1 VGEDLA
7 GVTSRPDIL
16 HRLVAESAQEMEER
30 RQVTPLAEVER
41 LASMYEPR
49 DFAGALRVA
58 GLSVIAEVK
67 QRTPSKG
74 VLTTDY
80 QPARLAASYER
91 GGAAAISVLT
101 HRAGFGGEVD
111 HLDAVREATSLPI
124 LRKDFITEP
133 YQVVEARAHGADA
146 VLLIVAALTP
156 HSLAGLIEVAK
167 EHGLAALVEVHDEEE
182 ARIAVEAGAQVIGVN
197 HRDLRT
203 FDVDLALTERLRPLI
218 PRDRVLVAE
227 SGIKGR
233 EDSRRMREAGAD
245 AILAGEVLMRA
256 NDPAAIIREL
266 RGD

>member
-1 VGEDLA
+1 
-7 GVTSRPDIL
+7 VTSRQDLL

-41 LASMYEPR
+41 LASRYEPR
-49 DFAGALRVA
+49 DFAGALRGT

-67 QRTPSKG
+67 QRTPSMG

-101 HRAGFGGEVD
+101 HRAGFGGSVD
-111 HLDAVREATSLPI
+111 HLDAVRYATWLPI

-133 YQVVEARAHGADA
+133 YQVLEARAHGADA

-156 HSLAGLIEVAK
+156 HSLADLLNAAK
-167 EHGLAALVEVHDEEE
+167 DYGVAALVEVHDAAE
-182 ARIAVEAGAQVIGVN
+182 ARVAVEAGAQVIGVN
-197 HRDLRT
+197 HRDLRK

-227 SGIKGR
+227 SGIKGGK
-233 EDSRRMREAGAD
+233 DARRMREAGAD

-256 NDPAAIIREL
+256 TDPAAVIREL
-266 RGD
+266 RGARWSR